1 MIYLLTVIGVVIFTS
16 AVCSLFEA
24 VLYSVP
30 LSHIESLLHSGR
42 PSGRALSQ
50 LRKNVDRPIAAILF
64 LNTIANTGGAAFAGA
79 IAAEVLGNAS
89 LAYFSA
95 AFTLAILMFSEILPK
110 TAGVAYA
117 RPLARFIALPLQ
129 FMVWIFTPIIWMSR
143 FVTRLVSG
151 RGETHRVTDEDL
163 LVMVRLG
170 LRSGDFKEHEAEVI
184 QNILELEAKKASDV
198 MTPRSVVYTL
208 SADLTVGDVR
218 HEEKL
223 LNYSRIPIYDQGAED
238 IVGIVHRR
246 EVLTAIANDR
256 FTVKLRELMGPAHF
270 VLETTPLDKLLRL
283 FLERRQHMVIV
294 IGEYGVLSGITT
306 LEDVLEEIIGHEIVD
321 EFDQVT
327 DLQEFARRQ
336 RSEILGRQ
344 GARPVPKG

>member
-1 MIYLLTVIGVVIFTS
+1 MLYLVTVVGVVVFTS

-30 LSHIESLLHSGR
+30 LSHIESLSHSGR
-42 PSGRALSQ
+42 RSGRALSQ

-79 IAAEVLGNAS
+79 ISAEVLGNAS

-95 AFTLAILMFSEILPK
+95 AFTLVILMFGEMMPK

-129 FMVWIFTPIIWMSR
+129 FMVWLFTPIIWMSR
-143 FVTRLVSG
+143 FVTRIVSG
-151 RGETHRVTDEDL
+151 GQESHRVTDEEL

-170 LRSGDFKEHEAEVI
+170 LRSGDFKAHEAEVI

-208 SADLTVGDVR
+208 SAELTVGDVR

-223 LNYSRIPIYDQGAED
+223 LNYSRIPVFDESAED
-238 IVGIVHRR
+238 IVGIVNRR
-246 EVLTAIANDR
+246 DVLTAIGNDR
-256 FTVKLRELMGPAHF
+256 FSVKLREVMRPAHF
-270 VLETTPLDKLLRL
+270 VSEATRLDKLLRF
-283 FLERRQHMVIV
+283 FLERRQHMVSV
-294 IGEYGVLSGITT
+294 IGEYGVLSGIAT

-336 RSEILGRQ
+336 RRGGLDREGQPPS
-344 GARPVPKG
+344 PKE